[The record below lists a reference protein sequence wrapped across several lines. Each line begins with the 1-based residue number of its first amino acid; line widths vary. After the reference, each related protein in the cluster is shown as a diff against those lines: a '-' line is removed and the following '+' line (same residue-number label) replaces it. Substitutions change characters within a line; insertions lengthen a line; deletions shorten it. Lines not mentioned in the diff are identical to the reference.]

1 MTAPLSKKS
10 KRKKLNTEFM
20 QKMHRNHTLEKSIMP
35 YIDVNKKDLF
45 GFTALYW
52 AISHNNIHN
61 LKILM
66 DFGATLQ
73 VTSTVNALF
82 YTISCDNL
90 EILKYFIE
98 KGIDKNL
105 SKVNNTGKSYTLL
118 EEAIKLKRMAIIEY
132 LK

>member
-1 MTAPLSKKS
+1 MTAPLSKKA

-20 QKMHRNHTLEKSIMP
+20 QKMHRNHTLEKSVMP

-105 SKVNNTGKSYTLL
+105 SKVDTAGKSYTLL